1 MLSECVQL
9 GNPPESDGIRRNPTD
24 LVAAQDNPPKIRR
37 KSAENPTEFRRNPT
51 KVHVDRLPS
60 AGIRRNPTDSD
71 GIRRILSFPSRTS
84 LGNPP
89 ESVGIRRK
97 SDGIRRIHF
106 GSYQQSAEIRRIRRN
121 PPKSMYFPTESA
133 GIRRNP
139 TESDGFVFFCD
150 FVYRKAIE
158 FRWIS
163 ADSVEIRRKSAG
175 CKNGSAGFRRIPS
188 KSDGFW
194 WIFLGRRA
202 RKVTQMM
209 GFAEIRRNPTES
221 GGFGRR

>member
-9 GNPPESDGIRRNPTD
+9 GNPPESDGIRRIW
-24 LVAAQDNPPKIRR
+24 LQPKTIRR
-37 KSAENPTEFRRNPT
+37 KSAENPPKIRRNSVGIRR
-51 KVHVDRLPS
+51 KFMWIDCLPPES
-60 AGIRRNPTDSD
+60 AGIRRIPTESD
-71 GIRRILSFPSRTS
+71 GFCHFPHAPRWGIRRNPSESVENPTESGGFTSGRTS
-84 LGNPP
+84 NPPKFAESAEIRRNPCTSQPNPP
-89 ESVGIRRK
+89 ESVGIRR
-97 SDGIRRIHF
+97 
-106 GSYQQSAEIRRIRRN
+106 
-121 PPKSMYFPTESA
+121 
-133 GIRRNP
+133 NP
-139 TESDGFVFFCD
+139 TDSGFFCD

-158 FRWIS
+158 IRWIS